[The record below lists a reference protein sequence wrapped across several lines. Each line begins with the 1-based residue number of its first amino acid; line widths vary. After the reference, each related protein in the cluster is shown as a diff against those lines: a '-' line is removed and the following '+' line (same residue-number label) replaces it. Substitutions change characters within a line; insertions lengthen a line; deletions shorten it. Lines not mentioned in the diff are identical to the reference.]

1 MVRFTNEVN
10 ITLRRSPVRDL
21 LATFP
26 TRTGKA
32 VDPAGF
38 EPAPWNM
45 TGSCAAG
52 YTTGPEA
59 TLGVGSVACN
69 CVCQKRRQFPI

>member
-45 TGSCAAG
+45 TGSCAAN
-52 YTTGPEA
+52 YTTGPET
-59 TLGVGSVACN
+59 TLGIGRTARKCI
-69 CVCQKRRQFPI
+69 CHKWHRFPR